1 MGASDFFDDDLL
13 RKRTGTR
20 SRRTNL
26 PVDDGSS
33 ALGRHRD
40 TVTNQVSGAAEEIE
54 RLRRRQAELEKERE
68 DLETLSR
75 RQEAYEKGKRELLET
90 LARSIG
96 GFEKQETQS
105 TRLVEHYSTAR
116 SECKTLLGELEEI
129 HEEEWTDDSFRSN
142 LTSASSVLENARAA
156 YNKVVA
162 TVEAAGGGEGART
175 RMVHGAE
182 PEMGAALERGFL
194 YWLKVGFAIS
204 LPFILMM
211 ALLFIGYL
219 VLMGWL

>member
-20 SRRTNL
+20 SRRPSLT
-26 PVDDGSS
+26 VDDGSS

-54 RLRRRQAELEKERE
+54 RLRRRQSELEKERE
-68 DLETLSR
+68 DLETLSQ
-75 RQEAYEKGKRELLET
+75 RQEAYEKGKRELHENLS
-90 LARSIG
+90 RSIV

-105 TRLVEHYSTAR
+105 ARLVEHYSTAR
-116 SECKTLLGELEEI
+116 SECKKLLGELEQI
-129 HEEEWTDDSFRSN
+129 HEEEWTEDSFRSN

-156 YNKVVA
+156 YNKAVA
-162 TVEAAGGGEGART
+162 TVEAAGGGDGA

-182 PEMGAALERGFL
+182 PEPEGALERGFL

-211 ALLFIGYL
+211 ALLFIAYL